1 MGCSFLIF
9 LYCGKEVRE
18 KKIKGAFVMKNRKN
32 IIATVFALV
41 LAASIIAASAA
52 TASANSRKNTPTE
65 TLPEIVSVNSPDDC
79 GVPSIGS
86 FVKDMNSLTE
96 KEREALLGDLAE
108 IAKLEKQIDE
118 IYARMTDKN
127 AEKLYKEISA
137 IDDKI
142 TAVLERNSKLW
153 ERVNDEYDEQI
164 AANETDMTFE
174 LNEADL
180 NDAREDEY
188 AYEKFV
194 RNLDTITEDERAA
207 LIADLAKVAELNEK
221 IDAIYARMTDKN
233 ADKLYEEID
242 AVEAE
247 ITEVLERNSKL
258 WDRVSD
264 EYDVRVAANE
274 ADMAF

>member
-1 MGCSFLIF
+1 
-9 LYCGKEVRE
+9 
-18 KKIKGAFVMKNRKN
+18 MKNRKN

-153 ERVNDEYDEQI
+153 
-164 AANETDMTFE
+164 
-174 LNEADL
+174 
-180 NDAREDEY
+180 
-188 AYEKFV
+188 
-194 RNLDTITEDERAA
+194 
-207 LIADLAKVAELNEK
+207 
-221 IDAIYARMTDKN
+221 
-233 ADKLYEEID
+233 
-242 AVEAE
+242 
-247 ITEVLERNSKL
+247 
-258 WDRVSD
+258 DRVSD

>member
-18 KKIKGAFVMKNRKN
+18 KNQRSICHEKQKEHYRNRIRPCPCRKHHRR
-32 IIATVFALV
+32 IGGYRFGKQQKEHPDRD
-41 LAASIIAASAA
+41 AA
-52 TASANSRKNTPTE
+52 R
-65 TLPEIVSVNSPDDC
+65 IVSVNSPDDC

-153 ERVNDEYDEQI
+153 
-164 AANETDMTFE
+164 
-174 LNEADL
+174 
-180 NDAREDEY
+180 
-188 AYEKFV
+188 
-194 RNLDTITEDERAA
+194 
-207 LIADLAKVAELNEK
+207 
-221 IDAIYARMTDKN
+221 
-233 ADKLYEEID
+233 
-242 AVEAE
+242 
-247 ITEVLERNSKL
+247 
-258 WDRVSD
+258 DRVSD
-264 EYDVRVAANE
+264 EYDVGVAANE

>member
-1 MGCSFLIF
+1 
-9 LYCGKEVRE
+9 
-18 KKIKGAFVMKNRKN
+18 MKNRKN

-52 TASANSRKNTPTE
+52 TASANNRKTTPTE
-65 TLPEIVSVNSPDDC
+65 PLPEIVSVISPDDC

-153 ERVNDEYDEQI
+153 
-164 AANETDMTFE
+164 
-174 LNEADL
+174 
-180 NDAREDEY
+180 
-188 AYEKFV
+188 
-194 RNLDTITEDERAA
+194 
-207 LIADLAKVAELNEK
+207 
-221 IDAIYARMTDKN
+221 
-233 ADKLYEEID
+233 
-242 AVEAE
+242 
-247 ITEVLERNSKL
+247 
-258 WDRVSD
+258 DRVSD

>member
-1 MGCSFLIF
+1 
-9 LYCGKEVRE
+9 
-18 KKIKGAFVMKNRKN
+18 MKNRKN

-52 TASANSRKNTPTE
+52 TASANNRKNTPTE

-164 AANETDMTFE
+164 AANETDMTLE

-221 IDAIYARMTDKN
+221 IDVIYARMTDKN